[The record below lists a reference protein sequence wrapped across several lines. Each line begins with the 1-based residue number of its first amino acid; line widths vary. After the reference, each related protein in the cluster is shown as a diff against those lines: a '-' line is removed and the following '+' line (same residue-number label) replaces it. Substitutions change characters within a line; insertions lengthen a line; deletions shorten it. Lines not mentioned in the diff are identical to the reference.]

1 MKRPGL
7 MLIVAVLLA
16 ALLVACGQ
24 SDEQSVVEFERTVAE
39 SGEFYA
45 EAPMAYDEA
54 MSEELGIVTGAAV
67 NAQPSGVERLIIRTG
82 DISIVVA
89 DTEDGMA
96 RIAALAEG
104 NGGWVV
110 SSYVFQADE
119 FAKSGT
125 ITVRVPAEGFQS
137 VLDAISEMAIEVQS
151 LSTSGQDV
159 TEEYVDLDA
168 RLGNLEATA
177 ERVRGFL
184 DEAETVEEALA
195 VSSELSRLEGEIESI
210 KGRMQYLSQSAAFS
224 TITANLTPDALA
236 QPVQIGGWQPVGVAK
251 EALEALI
258 SGLQTLANILIWLAI
273 YVLPI
278 ALLIGIPAYL
288 IVRAVRNRRRT
299 KTTTVPPESPAT
311 SD

>member
-1 MKRPGL
+1 MKRRTG
-7 MLIVAVLLA
+7 LLA
-16 ALLVACGQ
+16 VVVILLAGVLAACGQ
-24 SDEQSVVEFERTVAE
+24 AAEQTMEVSRVV
-39 SGEFYA
+39 SGEGMLGAPEEPMA
-45 EAPMAYDEA
+45 EMAYDMAMEA
-54 MSEELGIVTGAAV
+54 PFLGEATT
-67 NAQPSGVERLIIRTG
+67 AQQSFDAERLIIRTA
-82 DISIVVA
+82 DISIVVT

-110 SSYVFQADE
+110 NSYVFQADE

-137 VLDAISEMAIEVQS
+137 ALDAISEMAIEVQS

-195 VSSELSRLEGEIESI
+195 VSSRLEGEIESI

-273 YVLPI
+273 YILPI

-288 IVRAVRNRRRT
+288 IVRAVRNRRRA
-299 KTTTVPPESPAT
+299 KTTVVTPERPAT